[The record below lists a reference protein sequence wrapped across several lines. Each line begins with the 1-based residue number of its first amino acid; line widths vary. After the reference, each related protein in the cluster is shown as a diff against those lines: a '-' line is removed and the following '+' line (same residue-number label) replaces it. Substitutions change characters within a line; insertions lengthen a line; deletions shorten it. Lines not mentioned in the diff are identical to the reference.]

1 VRARKSDDAPA
12 HNRDAH
18 AAIFADRSQPWARHN
33 GRMHEWE
40 RRKILGQWGVR
51 GENAR
56 ERREREILER
66 ELAGAPFRHRRV
78 RPRAHPFGRSPES
91 YVASLGGPLPYMVRL
106 REIAEETQAHE
117 RALEVAWR
125 DLAGAAGRDAPG
137 FARRWRAVA
146 ARWNFTAVNELIER
160 HNRYYPAEA
169 RLPMDPRTRDFAL
182 VNGEPYR
189 KRLLDSDWVLE
200 RFPPVLAVARAAA

>member
-1 VRARKSDDAPA
+1 V
-12 HNRDAH
+12 
-18 AAIFADRSQPWARHN
+18 Q
-33 GRMHEWE
+33 EWE
-40 RRKILGQWGVR
+40 RKQILGQWGVR

-66 ELAGAPFRHRRV
+66 DLAGAPFKDRRV
-78 RPRAHPFGRSPES
+78 RPRAHPFGPSPES

-117 RALEVAWR
+117 RALDLAWREVAR
-125 DLAGAAGRDAPG
+125 AAGRDASA
-137 FARRWRAVA
+137 FARRWRSVA
-146 ARWNFTAVNELIER
+146 RRWNFIAVNQLIER

-189 KRLLDSDWVLE
+189 KRLLDAAWVLE
-200 RFPPVLAVARAAA
+200 RFPPVLAAARAAA

>member
-1 VRARKSDDAPA
+1 
-12 HNRDAH
+12 
-18 AAIFADRSQPWARHN
+18 
-33 GRMHEWE
+33 MEEWE

-56 ERREREILER
+56 ERRERLVLER
-66 ELAGAPFRHRRV
+66 DLEGAPFAGRRI
-78 RPRAHPFGRSPES
+78 RPRTHPFHPSPDR

-106 REIAEETQAHE
+106 REIAEETAAHE

-125 DLAGAAGRDAPG
+125 ALSQLCEGDERR
-137 FARRWRAVA
+137 FARRWRRIAS
-146 ARWNFTAVNELIER
+146 RWDFTAVNDLIER

-182 VNGEPYR
+182 VNGEHYS
-189 KRLLDSDWVLE
+189 KRPLGANWVLE
-200 RFPPVLAVARAAA
+200 RFPPDLDAARSAHVTPVEEKALLLAP